1 MEATTLFPE
10 GYVASRVT
18 GITVE
23 VAVGIHPWERHPER
37 PNLLSVDV
45 EMYVPVAAVQAS
57 AEGIVDYDPIRRL
70 VKSWNGRGHVEYLE
84 TLAEEALTEAF
95 RDKRVGAARIR
106 IMKRQIFAESEGAG
120 IELFR
125 RRPG

>member
-1 MEATTLFPE
+1 MEAITLFPE

-23 VAVGIHPWERHPER
+23 VAVGIHPWERFPER

-45 EMYVPVAAVQAS
+45 EMFVPVEAVQPS

-70 VKSWNGRGHVEYLE
+70 VKSWSGRGHVEYLE
-84 TLAEEALTEAF
+84 TLAEEALAEVF
-95 RDKRVGAARIR
+95 RDARVKAARIR
-106 IMKRQIFAESEGAG
+106 IMKRQIFPESEGAG

-125 RRPG
+125 RRA